1 MNFTLFAVTSY
12 WDLSVINW
20 FAVTNFCGQVSFI
33 EIHKNIYIYKDW
45 FMARNQDNKACYRKV
60 SLYRNI
66 YIYLHTNCLRDHQD
80 ILFEVVLNFPSILT
94 KALLY

>member
-1 MNFTLFAVTSY
+1 
-12 WDLSVINW
+12 
-20 FAVTNFCGQVSFI
+20 
-33 EIHKNIYIYKDW
+33 
-45 FMARNQDNKACYRKV
+45 MARNQDNKACYRKV